1 MRFLYHE
8 YRSNESIEEAR
19 GHTDSMETQR
29 PKAGLVGKE
38 RITKYKIKYNHSVL
52 VPLFVCPWNSEW

>member
-19 GHTDSMETQR
+19 GHTESMKRKGPNACQ
-29 PKAGLVGKE
+29 GGKE
-38 RITKYKIKYNHSVL
+38 RILKYKIEYNYSVL
-52 VPLFVCPWNSEW
+52 VPMFVCPWNSES